1 MTPDPRTP
9 PAKVTGWYPVP
20 WTAPKAETA
29 KPDDAKPCD
38 VCEGRGRRWG
48 LVCLRCNGR
57 P

>member
-57 P
+57 